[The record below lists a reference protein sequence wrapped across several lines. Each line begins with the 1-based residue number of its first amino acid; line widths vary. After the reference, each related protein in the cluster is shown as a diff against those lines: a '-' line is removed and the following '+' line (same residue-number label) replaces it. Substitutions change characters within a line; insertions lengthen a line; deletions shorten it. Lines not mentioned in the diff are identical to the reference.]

1 MAGIGFELRRIL
13 KRRTYFSLL
22 QAYGFAGI
30 VSSGPWLLSIF
41 GILLLGF
48 LAMRV
53 PRHFKWVA

>member
-13 KRRTYFSLL
+13 QRKSYLAMAE
-22 QAYGFAGI
+22 AYGYAGL

-48 LAMRV
+48 LAV
-53 PRHFKWVA
+53 GAPP